1 MLYSFQAEDWPEPI
15 LVDVLF
21 LPSGVHAVSAD
32 NFGFDGSHEQW
43 ARFEAMGWAKR
54 LDG

>member
-1 MLYSFQAEDWPEPI
+1 MLYKFRAEDWPEPI

-32 NFGFDGSHEQW
+32 GFQFDGSHEQW
-43 ARFEAMGWAKR
+43 ERFVSMGWAEPQP
-54 LDG
+54 